1 MPLPDIIKK
10 IEETSSAEIRKV
22 LEEAEERL
30 RSVLSSARAEAHARG
45 EQIVGDA
52 RSQAGKAESLSKAR
66 ADALRRQIVLRA
78 KQGLV
83 EAVFTDALARMS
95 SMPAEAYRET
105 VLKALISAA
114 TGTETVTFGPED
126 QTKLGPDFAKAA
138 NEALVRAGK
147 QGQIKVAYA
156 PSSLGGGLIL
166 TSGGVSENITF
177 PALVGRFRDEM
188 EMEVARVLFSS

>member
-10 IEETSSAEIRKV
+10 IEETSSAESRKV

-30 RSVLSSARAEAHARG
+30 RNVVSAARAEAESRRD
-45 EQIVGDA
+45 QIIGDA

-78 KQGLV
+78 KQELV
-83 EAVFTDALARMS
+83 DAVFTDALARMS
-95 SMPAEAYRET
+95 SMPAEAYKET
-105 VLKALISAA
+105 VLKALVSSA

-126 QTKLGPDFAKAA
+126 QAKLGPEFAKAA
-138 NEALVRAGK
+138 NAALVKVGK
-147 QGQIKVAYA
+147 QGQLKVAYA
-156 PSSLGGGLIL
+156 PSSIGGGLIL